1 MRAPT
6 LAPALLATVLA
17 TALAACNA
25 PAPVEV
31 REAGRLAPADR
42 IAASAV
48 ARPMSGTCETTF
60 VPPPFPLP
68 PSYRQVD
75 EGTCQLTH
83 LGRAALYSDKTITFA
98 TGTQV
103 THALRLTAANGD
115 EVHATGAGRNAPA
128 GPGQIGFTAT
138 MTIAGGTGRF
148 ADATGEL
155 RIEGVASLATR
166 SSTLRIV
173 EGWIDY

>member
-1 MRAPT
+1 MRAPALALA
-6 LAPALLATVLA
+6 LAPVLLALV
-17 TALAACNA
+17 ACSA
-25 PAPVEV
+25 PAPAEV
-31 REAGRLAPADR
+31 RDAGRLAPSDR

-48 ARPMSGTCETTF
+48 PRPMSGTCETTF

-68 PSYRQVD
+68 ASFRQVD

-83 LGRAALYSDKTITFA
+83 LGRATLYSDKTITFA

-103 THALRLTAANGD
+103 THLLRLTAANGD
-115 EVHATGAGRNAPA
+115 ELHATGTGRNAPA
-128 GPGQIGFTAT
+128 APGQVAFTAT

-155 RIEGVASLATR
+155 RIEGVATLAAR
-166 SSTLRIV
+166 SSTFRIV

>member
-1 MRAPT
+1 MRAPA
-6 LAPALLATVLA
+6 LAPALLAIV
-17 TALAACNA
+17 LAACAA

-31 REAGRLAPADR
+31 RDASRLTATDR

-48 ARPMSGTCETTF
+48 PRPMSGTCETTF

-75 EGTCQLTH
+75 EGQCQLAH
-83 LGRAALYSDKTITFA
+83 LGRATLYSDKTITFA

-103 THALRLTAANGD
+103 THLLRLTAANGD
-115 EVHATGAGRNAPA
+115 ELHATGAGRNAPA
-128 GPGQIGFTAT
+128 GPGQVGFTAT
-138 MTIAGGTGRF
+138 MTITGGTGRF

-155 RIEGVASLATR
+155 RIEGVATLAAR

>member
-6 LAPALLATVLA
+6 LASALLA
-17 TALAACNA
+17 TALAACAA

-31 REAGRLAPADR
+31 RDAKPLAPTDR

-48 ARPMSGTCETTF
+48 PRPMSGTCETTF
-60 VPPPFPLP
+60 VPPPLPLP
-68 PSYRQVD
+68 PTFRQVD
-75 EGTCQLTH
+75 EGTCQLAH
-83 LGRAALYSDKTITFA
+83 LGRATLYSDKTITFA

-115 EVHATGAGRNAPA
+115 ELHATGEGRNAPA
-128 GPGQIGFTAT
+128 GPGQVAFTAT
-138 MTIAGGTGRF
+138 MTITGGTGRF

-155 RIEGVASLATR
+155 RIAGTATLATR
-166 SSTLRIV
+166 SSAFRIV